1 MIKLDL
7 SEVSQEP
14 FAFAT
19 RETLQRSRPEPLLV
33 WAQDKQLN
41 SVLLESA
48 HMIRKAVTYL
58 RADVAQTGVDY
69 MSLDVPGGARR
80 GVSDEREPREVKRYL
95 VWTREM
101 LERRGSAAHALVVN
115 CIVEGSAC
123 PLALMRSAL
132 KKF

>member
-1 MIKLDL
+1 MTKLDL

-19 RETLQRSRPEPLLV
+19 RETLERSRPEPLLV
-33 WAQDKQLN
+33 WARSGALN
-41 SVLLESA
+41 AVLLESA

-58 RADVAQTGVDY
+58 RADVAQTGVNY

-101 LERRGSAAHALVVN
+101 LERRGSAAHAQVVN

-123 PLALMRSAL
+123 PLELMRGAL
-132 KKF
+132 KRF